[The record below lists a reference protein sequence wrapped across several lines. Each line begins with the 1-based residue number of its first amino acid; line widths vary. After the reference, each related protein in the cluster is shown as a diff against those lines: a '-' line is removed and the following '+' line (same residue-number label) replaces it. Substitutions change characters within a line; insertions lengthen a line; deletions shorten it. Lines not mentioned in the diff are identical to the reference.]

1 MVEKLPDKSTA
12 AHPAIA
18 LLVELARSRCCLL
31 GLQWCPLR
39 AGLLSS
45 VVDMAANRVTS
56 KQSVMK
62 AKTNTLLVW
71 LAAIA
76 SFLQNIHCA
85 EPPAIQRTEVSA
97 VRGGIAFPPERR
109 MWTRIV
115 GKVKVLDAHSLVFEN
130 GTEVNLLWNMD
141 APDLEQ
147 KALLG
152 ASFYPAGKEAAD
164 YLRSLIGDQT
174 VTFIGRREEK
184 EGKRVRGT
192 CFVGEKNLEIE
203 MVRNGWAI
211 SDHEE
216 MDPWEI
222 IARENKRGLWRG
234 QFVTPKRWR
243 KGDRLP
249 GE

>member
-1 MVEKLPDKSTA
+1 MKTK
-12 AHPAIA
+12 
-18 LLVELARSRCCLL
+18 
-31 GLQWCPLR
+31 
-39 AGLLSS
+39 
-45 VVDMAANRVTS
+45 ANS
-56 KQSVMK
+56 
-62 AKTNTLLVW
+62 LLVW
-71 LAAIA
+71 LAAMA
-76 SFLQNIHCA
+76 SFLHYARCA
-85 EPPAIQRTEVSA
+85 DAPAIQRTEVGA
-97 VRGGIAFPPERR
+97 VRCGIAFPPEKR

-115 GKVKVLDAHSLVFEN
+115 GKVKVLDPHSLVFEN
-130 GTEVNLLWNMD
+130 GIEANLLWNMN

-152 ASFYPAGKEAAD
+152 NSLYPAGKEAAEF
-164 YLRSLIGDQT
+164 LRSLIGDQT
-174 VTFIGRREEK
+174 VTFIGNREEK
-184 EGKRVRGT
+184 GGKRFRGT

-211 SDHEE
+211 SDHEG

-234 QFVTPKRWR
+234 QFIPPNRWR